1 MKKLLTTTNK
11 VETQAN
17 YTQTLAQ
24 HHIWYEVKCV
34 DSANSDAGIFSMFF
48 GSSRRARGSFAE
60 KPNLSKVYKIYVKEA
75 DSDKAKHL
83 LNI

>member
-11 VETQAN
+11 VEVQAN
-17 YTQTLAQ
+17 YTQILSQ
-24 HHIWYEVKCV
+24 HQIWYEVKCV

-60 KPNLSKVYKIYVKEA
+60 KPHLSKVYKLYVKDKDYE
-75 DSDKAKHL
+75 KAKHC